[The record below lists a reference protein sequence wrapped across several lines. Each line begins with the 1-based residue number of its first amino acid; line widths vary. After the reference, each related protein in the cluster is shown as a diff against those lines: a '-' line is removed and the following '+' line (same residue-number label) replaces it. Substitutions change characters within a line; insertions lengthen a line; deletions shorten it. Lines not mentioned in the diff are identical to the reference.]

1 MKFCTKCG
9 HELVDDAVICL
20 ACGCMVGGANA
31 PKKAETSTE
40 SPEGTPSES
49 SGKLPAVFNFVFT
62 LATMVSGFFLVLS
75 LAFPYAEVW
84 LDAVYVY
91 PQIDLAILAWLCS
104 FVSLGFGVASFSV
117 TLAKRLGTEK
127 MLGAI
132 ARFIMGVMLSLLCFI
147 VIGAAA

>member
-20 ACGCMVGGANA
+20 ACGCMVGGAA
-31 PKKAETSTE
+31 TPKKVQTPTETPTAN
-40 SPEGTPSES
+40 PQQ
-49 SGKLPAVFNFVFT
+49 LPTIFNFVFT
-62 LATMVSGFFLVLS
+62 LAAMVSAFFLVLS
-75 LAFPYAEVW
+75 FAFPYAEVW
-84 LDAVYVY
+84 LDTVYVY
-91 PQIDLAILAWLCS
+91 PQVNFAILAWLCS
-104 FVSLGFGVASFSV
+104 FVSLGFGVASFSA

-132 ARFIMGVMLSLLCFI
+132 ARFIMGLMLSLLCFI